1 MLLFSHF
8 FFFISCEG
16 IVNDECNG
24 KFLCFGLI
32 RGKTKGV
39 WRIFVT
45 KGINSFMILYA
56 AELHRDCVVGSMAG
70 NREEWCL
77 QRHCFIECIGRKK
90 KKKLGHAG
98 FVSFYLN
105 TKICVRNSVPS

>member
-1 MLLFSHF
+1 VSFLSHF
-8 FFFISCEG
+8 FFSWEG

-56 AELHRDCVVGSMAG
+56 AELHIDCV
-70 NREEWCL
+70 W
-77 QRHCFIECIGRKK
+77 
-90 KKKLGHAG
+90 
-98 FVSFYLN
+98 
-105 TKICVRNSVPS
+105 